1 MAQLISVKLSRF
13 DGSPWGFRLQGGK
26 DFGTPLVVQKV
37 NNGSPAEAAGL
48 RAGDAVVRVN
58 STDMFSLRH
67 KDAQDVIVRAGNNFE
82 MTVQR
87 GAQTWR
93 PSVSPVTASIPSPQ
107 PSLSVSSVSPVT
119 KTSLAHKQPES
130 RPIGSGHNFSPK
142 PFLNGAG
149 ADNHQVKSIVN
160 KQYNSPVGIY
170 SEEAIA
176 ETLSAQAEVLAGGA
190 LGVNFKKNEK
200 NYTPQNS
207 EVFKMVQEAD
217 KEPRTPEPAEV
228 SPISGTT
235 SPALAGLRP
244 VQGTQ
249 AYRVQ
254 DQYQNYQNQEH
265 QHQNQQQQQ
274 QQQNQHQQSESPAT
288 SLSPGQ
294 NICVECERLI
304 VGVFV
309 RIKEKSLHVE
319 CFKCATCGTSL
330 KNVGYYNINNKLY
343 CDIHAKLVAR
353 QSAPAT
359 NIIPITIA
367 PGHKA
372 PANTISSALS
382 SHGNLSPSLSN
393 HGSSSPQPFVNSCP
407 RAYSPPKS
415 RPCSN
420 GHVNGNSARPYG
432 NSAFTAYAS
441 PALHTATTT
450 TTTSTSQESLD
461 EQDKQQHH
469 HQQSISNSNDS
480 KMYTSTISFK
490 TITNDTNNVSNNH
503 HQQQQMN
510 EKQQEPGL
518 DYNRNSTINNDNFDG
533 IDYKK
538 LHKIS
543 DDLRDC
549 TVNNGHVEHQDKPL
563 KNKSL
568 FEERNY
574 SSEKVQ
580 TSVRSFKAP
589 SSNISGPKPFI
600 GSSIINQNYSSSSII
615 NTGSTLPRPQSQSL
629 AETYYVECHEHS
641 QSGSNIQFF
650 QEDFSKYEFVQ
661 ESCRPKAVVKQPKVK
676 NKTLKWPP
684 VRAIEDI
691 TYPTASPIYIDPN
704 PSIDQRIREVNRER
718 RATVEQ
724 VISKNYH
731 QQQQYCESKMEQH
744 SCPGPQYRRVSLV
757 NKAPPQASCCL
768 ERSSRAGSS
777 ESVRRSLTPTR
788 ITQPTPRPWTA
799 TVTSGTNLYESS
811 FSQETQ
817 SVCQSD
823 GNVCQKVTTRES
835 SCERPA
841 PDGHK
846 HQERHVHR
854 EEDTCKQEDGVH
866 RHEHK
871 TSKVCKFTCEAEPE
885 PAPKPLPPPEP
896 RDEGPD
902 YSKIVPPDV
911 AICPKGIDAEH
922 DLYTEVEE
930 EDKDNLHIKKTTT
943 YEKTIEL
950 VSPDAALGNSFGQAA
965 QATRSSTVDREVE
978 DISCRRN
985 YTESLSQKIDTQ
997 QMIEETRRQDEE
1009 GRQRKAEEDR
1019 RQREEA
1025 ERRRQEEERQMAEL
1039 RRRDEEQRR
1048 RKEEAERQRR
1058 VEEQR
1063 RMEKEEAG
1071 RNTKERI
1078 IDIKVEERPCSCA
1091 SDRAVEV
1098 TIRAPSRERII
1109 PVQLE
1114 QDKPPCKKEI
1124 HQVVEQVCV
1133 KQHCEHGDYEEQRKR
1148 SLREQVEVHQS
1159 LRDQQGPCK
1168 RQPTLQERRISSR
1181 LSQKEQSQQ
1190 QCGTTT
1196 KKHVQFVKHTET
1208 GPCPLPSPSVKNSS
1222 PKEYKSEM
1230 CKALTTAPDRQFSP
1244 LQSGV
1249 SNQCPRG
1256 EAREVYHRE
1265 VTYEQKTVCCRCQ
1278 PQLPPLE
1285 NRPISPFVAALTT
1298 APDTPYSPL
1307 GRQVDPS
1314 QCSCRC
1320 RSQTPEM
1327 MTTYEG
1333 YSSPA
1338 QILYRGKP
1346 KEQPKKPDGPRPLP
1360 TPPPD
1365 FRFRNRSASPSQCR
1379 SRSQTPS
1386 GRVSSCGLKKPDTI
1400 PSYQKHLVCEEQKP
1414 VQGQDYPLSR
1424 NSTPSCCQTVGAGPP
1439 EPPACIRAQAPRI
1452 REEPPCKREPTPD
1465 RTETTRYHWEED
1477 TPQGHKTKD
1486 TVVSKNISW
1495 AGQGASKH
1503 AHIHE
1508 HDDIVTEECDG
1519 YHHSKKTEHFV
1530 KDYVEPEDKE
1540 EEEEEEESQPPEPS
1554 DDGQCYIAENSCTEV
1569 TLPCPNAKK
1578 NQVMDRIQKTGV
1590 RVFAPI
1596 GGSDVRRICH
1606 EIPTCPPPKPPC
1618 PMTGVQVLPVR
1629 AHGDTAC
1636 KQGVV
1641 VVPCDG
1647 IGSEGVCIKP
1657 TPDRSGV
1664 SVSPCPAKSGG
1675 VCQKPSCYCGSV
1687 SGNCQKLPNVETTRT
1702 ITNKCQGI
1710 PGMRSVQCPKPA
1722 QKCLGAAK
1730 ARLPFPNIPL
1740 PEELDVE
1747 EPPSCPRCCPKV
1759 CSCTNSSTTTTTTT
1773 FKTSSDSRDCGFQPI
1788 QPPPRTNLCNQ
1799 ITTLTLCK
1807 RETKPAPAP
1816 PIPTVQLY
1824 KPVTPPPPPCRT
1836 SSSQIKCQTTQK
1848 RFRSEITSSSSQ
1860 SSSFHCLSNKT
1871 QSSVDPPNCSS
1882 HPDLG
1887 AGSCALGS
1895 GNKITT
1901 CAAPNRGR
1909 GILNQAGSGMRVPLC
1924 ASCNNQVRGPFISA
1938 LGSIWCPEHFVCV
1951 NPQCRRGLQDIG
1963 FVEEKGQLYC
1973 EYCFEKFIAPSC
1985 NKCNNK
1991 IKGDC
1996 LNAIGKHFH
2005 PQCFSC
2011 AHCKKE
2017 FGSNPF
2023 FLEEGLPYCEKD
2035 WNELF
2040 TTKCFACGFPVEAGD
2055 RWVEALNNNYHSQC
2069 FNCTMCKKNLEGQ
2082 SFYAKGGRPFCKN
2095 HAR

>member
-1 MAQLISVKLSRF
+1 
-13 DGSPWGFRLQGGK
+13 
-26 DFGTPLVVQKV
+26 
-37 NNGSPAEAAGL
+37 
-48 RAGDAVVRVN
+48 
-58 STDMFSLRH
+58 MFSLRH

-87 GAQTWR
+87 YDSQLYYVHLRQIGDCQFSSIIQINHTNGPTEALKRGGQAYHRSPRRSHRLSHLYR
-93 PSVSPVTASIPSPQ
+93 PAAFHPLRKLRWLTSS
-107 PSLSVSSVSPVT
+107 PSLVPLAADTISAPNLSTTEPGATITKSNRSSINSTIVP
-119 KTSLAHKQPES
+119 LASTVKKQ
-130 RPIGSGHNFSPK
+130 SPK
-142 PFLNGAG
+142 LSLLRL
-149 ADNHQVKSIVN
+149 KCSL
-160 KQYNSPVGIY
+160 
-170 SEEAIA
+170 EE
-176 ETLSAQAEVLAGGA
+176 LW
-190 LGVNFKKNEK
+190 
-200 NYTPQNS
+200 
-207 EVFKMVQEAD
+207 
-217 KEPRTPEPAEV
+217 AEV

-254 DQYQNYQNQEH
+254 DQYQNYQHQEH

-294 NICVECERLI
+294 NICAECERLI
-304 VGVFV
+304 VDIADGV
-309 RIKEKSLHVE
+309 L
-319 CFKCATCGTSL
+319 
-330 KNVGYYNINNKLY
+330 
-343 CDIHAKLVAR
+343 
-353 QSAPAT
+353 
-359 NIIPITIA
+359 
-367 PGHKA
+367 
-372 PANTISSALS
+372 LS
-382 SHGNLSPSLSN
+382 SEPCRGRPFANDTPAASATAPIPCESTFWQKRSPRGPRHLFQLRPA
-393 HGSSSPQPFVNSCP
+393 HRNSCP

-461 EQDKQQHH
+461 EQDKQQ
-469 HQQSISNSNDS
+469 QSISNSNDS

-490 TITNDTNNVSNNH
+490 TITNDANNVSNNH
-503 HQQQQMN
+503 HHHQQQQMN
-510 EKQQEPGL
+510 DKQQEPGL

-549 TVNNGHVEHQDKPL
+549 TINNGHVEHQDKPL

-629 AETYYVECHEHS
+629 A
-641 QSGSNIQFF
+641 
-650 QEDFSKYEFVQ
+650 DFSKYEFVQ

-676 NKTLKWPP
+676 NKTPKWPP

-841 PDGHK
+841 PAGHK

-871 TSKVCKFTCEAEPE
+871 TSKVCKFTCEAEPK

-930 EDKDNLHIKKTTT
+930 EDKDNIHIKKTTT

-950 VSPDAALGNSFGQAA
+950 VSPDAALGNPFGQAA

-978 DISCRRN
+978 DISCRKN

-1009 GRQRKAEEDR
+1009 ARQRKAEEDR

-1048 RKEEAERQRR
+1048 QKEEAERQRR

-1078 IDIKVEERPCSCA
+1078 IDIQVEERPCSCA

-1124 HQVVEQVCV
+1124 RQVVEQVCV

-1196 KKHVQFVKHTET
+1196 KKHVQFVKHTES

-1249 SNQCPRG
+1249 SNQCSRG
-1256 EAREVYHRE
+1256 EAHEVYHRE

-1365 FRFRNRSASPSQCR
+1365 FRFRNRSVSPSQCR

-1424 NSTPSCCQTVGAGPP
+1424 NSTPGCCQTLGAGPP

-1495 AGQGASKH
+1495 AGQGPSKH

-1519 YHHSKKTEHFV
+1519 FHHSKKTEHFV
-1530 KDYVEPEDKE
+1530 KDYVEPEDE
-1540 EEEEEEESQPPEPS
+1540 EKKKKK
-1554 DDGQCYIAENSCTEV
+1554 
-1569 TLPCPNAKK
+1569 KK
-1578 NQVMDRIQKTGV
+1578 NHHLLNLLMTVNATSQKILV
-1590 RVFAPI
+1590 
-1596 GGSDVRRICH
+1596 
-1606 EIPTCPPPKPPC
+1606 PKLLC
-1618 PMTGVQVLPVR
+1618 L
-1629 AHGDTAC
+1629 A
-1636 KQGVV
+1636 
-1641 VVPCDG
+1641 
-1647 IGSEGVCIKP
+1647 P
-1657 TPDRSGV
+1657 TP
-1664 SVSPCPAKSGG
+1664 K
-1675 VCQKPSCYCGSV
+1675 
-1687 SGNCQKLPNVETTRT
+1687 
-1702 ITNKCQGI
+1702 
-1710 PGMRSVQCPKPA
+1710 
-1722 QKCLGAAK
+1722 
-1730 ARLPFPNIPL
+1730 
-1740 PEELDVE
+1740 
-1747 EPPSCPRCCPKV
+1747 
-1759 CSCTNSSTTTTTTT
+1759 
-1773 FKTSSDSRDCGFQPI
+1773 
-1788 QPPPRTNLCNQ
+1788 
-1799 ITTLTLCK
+1799 
-1807 RETKPAPAP
+1807 
-1816 PIPTVQLY
+1816 
-1824 KPVTPPPPPCRT
+1824 
-1836 SSSQIKCQTTQK
+1836 
-1848 RFRSEITSSSSQ
+1848 
-1860 SSSFHCLSNKT
+1860 
-1871 QSSVDPPNCSS
+1871 
-1882 HPDLG
+1882 
-1887 AGSCALGS
+1887 
-1895 GNKITT
+1895 
-1901 CAAPNRGR
+1901 
-1909 GILNQAGSGMRVPLC
+1909 
-1924 ASCNNQVRGPFISA
+1924 
-1938 LGSIWCPEHFVCV
+1938 
-1951 NPQCRRGLQDIG
+1951 
-1963 FVEEKGQLYC
+1963 
-1973 EYCFEKFIAPSC
+1973 
-1985 NKCNNK
+1985 K
-1991 IKGDC
+1991 IK
-1996 LNAIGKHFH
+1996 LWIEF
-2005 PQCFSC
+2005 
-2011 AHCKKE
+2011 KKQ
-2017 FGSNPF
+2017 
-2023 FLEEGLPYCEKD
+2023 
-2035 WNELF
+2035 
-2040 TTKCFACGFPVEAGD
+2040 V
-2055 RWVEALNNNYHSQC
+2055 
-2069 FNCTMCKKNLEGQ
+2069 
-2082 SFYAKGGRPFCKN
+2082 
-2095 HAR
+2095 